1 MLGQHDIES
10 RVLRL
15 RLPFPDPL
23 LRATAAPKRGAKI
36 LRGGVEK
43 SKGLDEI
50 RLPRSVGPDEDVQRS
65 KFQGRGS
72 RSEGK
77 EAVQS
82 DAVDALQLGDFL
94 QSLGRRPPNS
104 SRATP
109 RCLERRP
116 SGRHR
121 GPARPRNP
129 RATGQTGRRICPQ
142 TESRELPHLHH
153 ILRCP
158 HLPAPHASIR
168 RPHGSTAPRAAPD
181 RSTARGTGGRDR
193 RSGVPVGARH
203 HSWAVH
209 GFDVHVGGHCGRR
222 PGRRPAFR
230 CPTAVVDAPVQ
241 TVNADAKI
249 IRINTIATRKSPR
262 PPRRARAGECASAPA
277 TSASR
282 PVT

>member
-77 EAVQS
+77 EAVQP

-94 QSLGRRPPNS
+94 QPLGRRPPS
-104 SRATP
+104 SSQATP

-129 RATGQTGRRICPQ
+129 RATSQTGRRICPQ
-142 TESRELPHLHH
+142 TESGELPHLYH

-168 RPHGSTAPRAAPD
+168 RPHGSPD
-181 RSTARGTGGRDR
+181 PPAHRTPPPGARGGSPD
-193 RSGVPVGARH
+193 SSVAKWP
-203 HSWAVH
+203 SP
-209 GFDVHVGGHCGRR
+209 GHRLR
-222 PGRRPAFR
+222 WS
-230 CPTAVVDAPVQ
+230 
-241 TVNADAKI
+241 
-249 IRINTIATRKSPR
+249 SP
-262 PPRRARAGECASAPA
+262 PSEPASACVPTSPTPPA
-277 TSASR
+277 R
-282 PVT
+282 WRGRG